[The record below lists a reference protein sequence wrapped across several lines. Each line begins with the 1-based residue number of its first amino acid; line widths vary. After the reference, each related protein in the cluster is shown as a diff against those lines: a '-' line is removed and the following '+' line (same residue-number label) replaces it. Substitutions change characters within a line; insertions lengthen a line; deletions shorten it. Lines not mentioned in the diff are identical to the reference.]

1 MIKIICITLL
11 LLYGITMLMVCCYA
25 LFKGPENRV
34 HFYIA
39 RDMDGKLWLYLGKPI
54 RVESEFNITEDRKVT
69 VLSSNLKRFGLNE
82 EDYTYLKWENE
93 PVEVF
98 LNLEN

>member
-1 MIKIICITLL
+1 MIKVICIASI
-11 LLYGITMLMVCCYA
+11 LLYGIILLIASCYA
-25 LFKGPENRV
+25 LSKTPGNRV

-54 RVESEFNITEDRKVT
+54 KVESEFNVTEDRKVT

-82 EDYTYLKWENE
+82 DDYAYLKWENE

>member
-1 MIKIICITLL
+1 MIKIICIALL
-11 LLYGITMLMVCCYA
+11 LLYGITILVVSCYA
-25 LFKGPENRV
+25 LSKTPENRV

-54 RVESEFNITEDRKVT
+54 KVGSEFNITEDRKVT

-82 EDYTYLKWENE
+82 DDYAYLKWENE

-98 LNLEN
+98 LDLEN

>member
-1 MIKIICITLL
+1 MIKIICITLI
-11 LLYGITMLMVCCYA
+11 LLYGIILLIVSCYA
-25 LFKGPENRV
+25 LYKTPENRV

-54 RVESEFNITEDRKVT
+54 KVGSEFNITEDRKVT

-82 EDYTYLKWENE
+82 DDYAYLKWENE

>member
-1 MIKIICITLL
+1 MIKVICIASI
-11 LLYGITMLMVCCYA
+11 LLYGIILLITSCYA
-25 LFKGPENRV
+25 LSKTPENRV

-54 RVESEFNITEDRKVT
+54 KVESEFNVTEDRKVT

-82 EDYTYLKWENE
+82 DDYAYLKWENE